1 LVAASLR
8 RVAPVATGP
17 YGPLSLR
24 ARWVTAMQT
33 STAAAVSG
41 AAGVRCSP
49 RSSTDHTS
57 VSSGWA
63 NCNWLAF
70 GMPIAAMPRYQTTR
84 PRNCEPAATHSSPAT
99 LCAVSCTG
107 SYDSAIAA
115 TGTVSGRHRTSAQ
128 PMTCQPGMTRAS
140 RPPSV

>member
-1 LVAASLR
+1 
-8 RVAPVATGP
+8 
-17 YGPLSLR
+17 
-24 ARWVTAMQT
+24 MQT

-41 AAGVRCSP
+41 AAAVRCSP

-63 NCNWLAF
+63 SWNWLAF
-70 GMPIAAMPRYQTTR
+70 GIPMAAMPRYQTSR

-99 LCAVSCTG
+99 LCAVRCTG
-107 SYDSAIAA
+107 SWRQRERGA
-115 TGTVSGRHRTSAQ
+115 GTVSGRHSTSAQ
-128 PMTCQPGMTRAS
+128 PMTCQPGITRAS